1 MQKRKNTTHSVV
13 DRELYLIPSRMFERV
28 IFYMQDRFWD
38 GKEPIGLIKTQNHN
52 LNITLFFLLLFHMTI
67 VPFARPR

>member
-52 LNITLFFLLLFHMTI
+52 LNITYFVFSFTFPHDYSALCPT
-67 VPFARPR
+67 